1 MTDDE
6 WRDDEKIEN
15 SICQLTMKPLTRLF
29 FGKKSRFWISI
40 IIGSNDEAP
49 PRSGLLTKPVQARA
63 YETIVLIEYVSCGR
77 IPFS

>member
-1 MTDDE
+1 MTE
-6 WRDDEKIEN
+6 MSGGTMKKIEN

-40 IIGSNDEAP
+40 VIGSNDEAP